1 MPVKVMCSTPS
12 PRLNTPDVKSVKPPS
27 AASCLKMEPF
37 ADGNV
42 WGCLQELADMH
53 VAPFDSPIHVLCPR
67 KSLKKIHCAKEGFD
81 FLLSLPVQEGPVFES
96 ALEACFAALSNPELS
111 KDAHSGLAKFARVHG
126 FLAGPSKA
134 RHAPAR
140 KLRVAWRNKVTLRPS
155 AQTLSSGQ
163 I

>member
-1 MPVKVMCSTPS
+1 
-12 PRLNTPDVKSVKPPS
+12 
-27 AASCLKMEPF
+27 
-37 ADGNV
+37 
-42 WGCLQELADMH
+42 MH

-67 KSLKKIHCAKEGFD
+67 KSLKKIRCAKEGFD

-96 ALEACFAALSNPELS
+96 ALEACFAALANPKLS

-126 FLAGPSKA
+126 FLAGPSKT
-134 RHAPAR
+134 RHPPAR